1 MGLPGEG
8 SKTDSYTWLW
18 YHVLLTCSKDYASVQ
33 SWFKGYFAKIMELY
47 LLTMQLAAL
56 CEIQMAIYTK
66 KVGAILDWRIIQPS
80 QGLLLL
86 QLFLPLI

>member
-8 SKTDSYTWLW
+8 SKTDSYTWIW
-18 YHVLLTCSKDYASVQ
+18 YHVLLTCPRDYASVK
-33 SWFKGYFAKIMELY
+33 SWFKGYFAKIMVLF

-56 CEIQMAIYTK
+56 CEMQMAIYTK
-66 KVGAILDWRIIQPS
+66 KVGAMLDRRNTQPS
-80 QGLLLL
+80 QGPLLL